1 MTNYIG
7 CDVHKKYSVFAAV
20 NDRGKTIRPQ
30 RVEHDRANFRSFL
43 DTLPIGSPIA
53 VETTGNWYWIIDEM
67 DRVPKEDRR
76 TKAAEITTRL
86 VSEIAPMVQGVHF
99 MPLGWSDVVVRVVE
113 EMIANESKF
122 ARASGA

>member
-1 MTNYIG
+1 
-7 CDVHKKYSVFAAV
+7 V
-20 NDRGKTIRPQ
+20 RKTESFGVPIQYGIVIVKSAQMGRYMN
-30 RVEHDRANFRSFL
+30 ANVSGITVP
-43 DTLPIGSPIA
+43 D
-53 VETTGNWYWIIDEM
+53 WIIDEM

-76 TKAAEITTRL
+76 IKAAEITTRL

-113 EMIANESKF
+113 EMMESEGKF